1 MNTAAM
7 KILLLIL
14 LALTASAYDRKSE
27 QMRRSARCKEMMMLQ
42 SQGVYHTSA
51 SGQPRLTYYHADGTH
66 NTVPW
71 LRDKRYATH
80 VFVYEGTEG
89 RYRVSV
95 WSEGPT
101 TVQKLEIL
109 Q

>member
-1 MNTAAM
+1 M
-7 KILLLIL
+7 KSIALILLL
-14 LALTASAYDRKSE
+14 AFTASGYDRKSE
-27 QMRRSARCKEMMMLQ
+27 QMRRTARCKEMMVLQ
-42 SQGVYHTSA
+42 SRGVYHTNVD
-51 SGQPRLTYYHADGTH
+51 GQPRLTYYHADGTQ

-71 LRDKRYATH
+71 LRDHRYATH
-80 VFVYEGTEG
+80 VFVYTGPEG

-95 WSEGPT
+95 WNEGPT